1 MVRGLHINGHCSFLY
16 SNILNLFVDE
26 DVGLVRE
33 DLDNFVTLYKKMY
46 NYFCVFLISTGFYYA
61 HLSVK

>member
-1 MVRGLHINGHCSFLY
+1 MVRGLHINGNCSFLY

-33 DLDNFVTLYKKMY
+33 DLGNFVTLYK
-46 NYFCVFLISTGFYYA
+46 
-61 HLSVK
+61 